1 MGGAEII
8 IFCLYCLVHVYVCIF
23 LASLPPLPLCLC
35 LCVCVEVLDRVQQ
48 RMEWTQYQERQRR
61 KVEAKEEKER
71 GQNPT
76 EMLITHF
83 DFVDSPPILLL
94 PLPPPPPSSPSLSPS
109 LSPFLSLP
117 PPPSCHLSSSL
128 SFLPVEYSQVDWHE
142 FVLVETITFRENE
155 TGIFIHIHVYVAL
168 PCCLFDLACFLLPS
182 FSHLS
187 CIIMYIVHYT
197 GMYIHVCMDVLLC
210 DSRCAV
216 VWFAGYLPPPIRPT
230 QLAQRLLQQQ
240 KYERLADE
248 GSCL

>member
-1 MGGAEII
+1 MYM
-8 IFCLYCLVHVYVCIF
+8 CVS
-23 LASLPPLPLCLC
+23 SLPPCPLSLSVCV
-35 LCVCVEVLDRVQQ
+35 CVCVEVLDRVQQ
-48 RMEWTQYQERQRR
+48 RVEWTQYQERQRR

-83 DFVDSPPILLL
+83 NFVDSPPILLL
-94 PLPPPPPSSPSLSPS
+94 PLPPPPPSSPSLLPLPPPPPS
-109 LSPFLSLP
+109 LPSSLPSFLSLP

-182 FSHLS
+182 SFSSLIKTCTCICIL
-187 CIIMYIVHYT
+187 CIIQVYIYMYAYCVIQDALWCGLQAICHRPSVPLNLHRDCFSSRS
-197 GMYIHVCMDVLLC
+197 MRDWQMKVAVCN
-210 DSRCAV
+210 
-216 VWFAGYLPPPIRPT
+216 VWR
-230 QLAQRLLQQQ
+230 
-240 KYERLADE
+240 
-248 GSCL
+248 